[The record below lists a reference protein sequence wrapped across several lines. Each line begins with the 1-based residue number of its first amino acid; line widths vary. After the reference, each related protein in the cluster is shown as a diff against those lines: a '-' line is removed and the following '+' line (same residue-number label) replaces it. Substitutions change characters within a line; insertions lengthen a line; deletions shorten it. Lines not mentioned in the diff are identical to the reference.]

1 MTTEEL
7 QALVARN
14 AEAIASLQTTAE
26 VQLRAIESQ
35 RENIGSNAQMMA
47 DAMEMAAIAQQMVAV
62 TQQMAAKSQETAS
75 QSQETAAIAL
85 RMSAET
91 TRNIDRLE
99 QMVEIIIR
107 DNQADRT
114 RISGLEGQE

>member
-1 MTTEEL
+1 MTSEEL
-7 QALVARN
+7 QALIARN
-14 AEAIASLQTTAE
+14 AEAITSLRDTAE
-26 VQLRAIESQ
+26 VQLRTIESQ

-47 DAMEMAAIAQQMVAV
+47 DAMEMAAIA
-62 TQQMAAKSQETAS
+62 QQMAAKSQETAS

-114 RISGLEGQE
+114 RISRMEGQD